1 MLNLNLKED
10 KKEIIY
16 TEKINN
22 EDNYKE
28 WKTHQKNQKNKGV
41 YDGFFMAPGR
51 TVDYL
56 PSLTDRALNLYIFY
70 GIRANSKNGKTWVS
84 VETCAEALNVTTR
97 SINTWNENLINLGLI
112 ARIDENLSSKSTYL
126 LPLDS
131 FTYTEK
137 NASPQKYN
145 DTSDTDINGILIGV
159 LHLFQWRKSE
169 PDSEIFDVPYSTICL
184 VYRRSHILKHS
195 SENKNIYKVINFEN
209 VEDTDI
215 EIDKKSIE
223 LKNNIYK
230 FESKFKLENIMT
242 KTKGMAIT
250 SKTNLKSA
258 EDLLNIAIQ
267 IIEGDKNRISEL
279 SEVEVV

>member
-1 MLNLNLKED
+1 MVNLNLRED

-28 WKTHQKNQKNKGV
+28 WKKYQKNQKKKEL

-51 TVDYL
+51 IVDYL

-70 GIRANSKNGKTWVS
+70 GIRANSTNGKTWVS

-97 SINTWNENLINLGLI
+97 SINTWNENLIGLGLI

-126 LPLDS
+126 LPLDK
-131 FTYTEK
+131 FAYTEK
-137 NASPQKYN
+137 NAFPQKYN
-145 DTSDTDINGILIGV
+145 DTADLDINGTLIGV

-169 PDSEIFDVPYSTICL
+169 PDSESFDVPYSTICL

-195 SENKNIYKVINFEN
+195 SENKNIYKVVNFEN

-215 EIDKKSIE
+215 EIDKKSTE
-223 LKNNIYK
+223 FENNIYK
-230 FESKFKLENIMT
+230 FESKFKLKNIMT
-242 KTKGMAIT
+242 ETKGMAIT
-250 SKTNLKSA
+250 SNTNLKLA
-258 EDLLNIAIQ
+258 EDLLNTAIQ
-267 IIEGDKNRISEL
+267 IIEGDKSIILEL
-279 SEVEVV
+279 PEVKVI